1 MLVQESER
9 LRTAAGRFVAF
20 FKELGTHYIEREDL
34 LTQIAL
40 SLLQREHTLMTGPP
54 GTAKSSLAHAV
65 LGRIVYE
72 RTGEPSLFARQFTE
86 STVQTDL
93 VGPIDFKTLME
104 TGRTEHFTDEGML
117 GAVHAFLD
125 EVFDGR
131 DMLLRSTL
139 NVLQERELKQ
149 GTKTTR
155 GEIEC
160 ALMTTNRYLAEI
172 LETSSET
179 LLAFVDRIAFISFV
193 PRGFADPSGLERVLR
208 IQVAG
213 TKPPPLSA
221 PLTIEDLDALQDA
234 TESVF
239 VSERLTDQLA
249 AFVANF
255 EREINAARRADPS
268 FMPTRYLSTR
278 SMVRL
283 GCMLR
288 AICAYDWAF
297 RDRERILAARQSDF
311 ELLRLGL
318 LLSGPSR
325 ESLDVLL
332 RAETDPRERRQL
344 SIMQTEREIF
354 DRCFARLPP
363 RAQEENIPQVDT
375 QLLASAATDELA
387 RHADEELLHLARQ
400 LGQAATSGRLGA
412 SLARSRLAAVIREL
426 TARAFRSGMG
436 GGHDSDAGL
445 IDTLTHLT
453 DLADD
458 IDEAGGDQTGVARW
472 LRSRTLESVYRA
484 MELGPT
490 TLGSGL
496 HAMLAT
502 PTSAAGILTNV
513 HGRLRRPR
521 DLAALRA
528 RLLSHGAQEPDPAK
542 SAERWKVALDRVL
555 EEVVSIW
562 DDGLRAASGRALA
575 SIPSHEL
582 VRFLQALLELL
593 QRLRESA
600 TALDE
605 LGGDGE
611 ALVSRVVG
619 PRLRPYVEASFERFD
634 AQDRQQ
640 VATQV
645 SRVLA
650 LLESSGVQGAVAPS
664 DLVVWSAAALLRADA
679 DLPELPDHPDHESY
693 RALRRAVPRSSLA
706 FTLVDICLCI
716 APDLGRKLEAP
727 PSAVARLGGLLQ
739 HIPAAT
745 RDELAARDLARMDWA
760 IETLERWFDTV
771 AAQLPA
777 DPAEALVHLAK
788 SRFYEITRDESAL
801 TRFALEARLVRDVFS
816 NANVRPLLIRLADLE
831 RKSWGLVQQTAAART
846 QRAWQ
851 QTLEAWQDPS

>member
-9 LRTAAGRFVAF
+9 LRAAAGRFVAF
-20 FKELGTHYIEREDL
+20 FRELQTHYIERDDL

-65 LGRIVYE
+65 LGRIVCE
-72 RTGEPSLFARQFTE
+72 RAGEPSLFARQFTE

-117 GAVHAFLD
+117 GAMHAFLD

-155 GEIEC
+155 GGIEC
-160 ALMTTNRYLAEI
+160 ALMTSNRYLAET
-172 LETSSET
+172 LERSSEA

-193 PRGFADPSGLERVLR
+193 PRGFADPSNLERVLR

-213 TKPPPLSA
+213 TSPPPLSA

-249 AFVANF
+249 AFVATF
-255 EREINAARRADPS
+255 EREIEAARRADPS
-268 FMPTRYLSTR
+268 FMPTRCRSTR
-278 SMVRL
+278 SLVRL
-283 GCMLR
+283 GRMLR
-288 AICAYDWAF
+288 SICVYDWAF
-297 RDRERILAARQSDF
+297 NDRERMLAARQGDF
-311 ELLRLGL
+311 ALLRLGL
-318 LLSGPSR
+318 LLSGPSLR
-325 ESLDVLL
+325 SLGELL
-332 RAETDPRERRQL
+332 RSETDPRERRQL
-344 SIMQTEREIF
+344 AIMQTEREIF
-354 DRCFARLPP
+354 DRCFARLP
-363 RAQEENIPQVDT
+363 RREQEENIPQVDT
-375 QLLASAATDELA
+375 ELLASAAADELA
-387 RHADEELLHLARQ
+387 RHQDEALLDLARR
-400 LGQAATSGRLGA
+400 LSHAATSGRLGA
-412 SLARSRLAAVIREL
+412 SLARSRLGAAIREL
-426 TARAFRSGMG
+426 TARAFRSGMA
-436 GGHDSDAGL
+436 GGHDAPGGL
-445 IDTLTHLT
+445 IETLTHLT

-458 IDEAGGDQTGVARW
+458 IDEAGSDQSGVARW

-496 HAMLAT
+496 QALLAT
-502 PTSAAGILTNV
+502 PASSAEILTNV
-513 HGRLRRPR
+513 HGRLQRPR

-528 RLLSHGAQEPDPAK
+528 RLLSRGAQEPDPAK
-542 SAERWKVALDRVL
+542 SAERWKVSLERVL
-555 EEVVSIW
+555 EEVVVIW

-575 SIPSHEL
+575 SVPKHEL

-600 TALDE
+600 TTLDE
-605 LGGDGE
+605 LGADGE
-611 ALVSRVVG
+611 ALVNRVVG
-619 PRLRPYVEASFERFD
+619 PFLRPYVEASFKRFD
-634 AQDRQQ
+634 AHDRKQ
-640 VATQV
+640 VAAQV

-664 DLVVWSAAALLRADA
+664 DLVLWSAAALLRADA
-679 DLPELPDHPDHESY
+679 ELPDLPNHPNYDSY
-693 RALRRAVPRSSLA
+693 RTLRQAVPRASLA
-706 FTLVDICLCI
+706 YTLLDICLCI

-739 HIPAAT
+739 HLPGAT
-745 RDELAARDLARMDWA
+745 RDELIARDLARMDWA
-760 IETLERWFDTV
+760 IETLERWFDGV
-771 AAQLPA
+771 AAHLPTDPA
-777 DPAEALVHLAK
+777 DALVHLAK
-788 SRFYEITRDESAL
+788 SRFYEVTRDESAL
-801 TRFALEARLVRDVFS
+801 TRFALEARLVRDVFPT
-816 NANVRPLLIRLADLE
+816 ANVRPLLNRLADLE

-846 QRAWQ
+846 QQAWQ
-851 QTLEAWQDPS
+851 KTLEGWQGSS